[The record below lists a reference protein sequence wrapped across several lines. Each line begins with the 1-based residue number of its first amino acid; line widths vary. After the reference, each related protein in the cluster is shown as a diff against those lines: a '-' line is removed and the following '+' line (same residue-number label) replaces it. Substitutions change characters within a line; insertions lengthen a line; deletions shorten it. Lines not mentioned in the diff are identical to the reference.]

1 MLGMLRAV
9 LVGSLAIAAAA
20 CSSHTAAPAT
30 APGSPG
36 GQVITVSGEVT
47 AQRGSAARRL
57 APGDTVAAD
66 DEIDTG
72 SDGSIEIELARNHV
86 HWQLG
91 PGQHQR
97 PSDAAAWNLPAAQQ
111 PAKPIDQDTTSAGR
125 PAERQAA
132 DTAATARAAA
142 KTATPAPAD
151 QPVAPGA
158 GGEGAALGGV
168 SKDEKKETESPH
180 VAHERKMAPPPRA
193 AIAAPAA
200 AVAPPPPPDLQ
211 PSASAAHADV
221 STVEGAA
228 PPSPTTPTADTSS
241 ALVALLRTHKAE
253 LQACLSGA
261 KSEQIILDTDA
272 TGLVAQLHVT
282 GGAAMQACVA
292 KVLAKLQLPASAHAA
307 VQIPAKSKP

>member
-1 MLGMLRAV
+1 MLRAV
-9 LVGSLAIAAAA
+9 LLGSLAIAAAA

-30 APGSPG
+30 APGAPG
-36 GQVITVSGEVT
+36 GQVITVSGDVT

-72 SDGSIEIELARNHV
+72 SDGAIEIELARNHV

-132 DTAATARAAA
+132 DTAATARGPAAA
-142 KTATPAPAD
+142 APPAPAV

-158 GGEGAALGGV
+158 GGERAALGNV
-168 SKDEKKETESPH
+168 SKDEEQEKGSRH
-180 VAHERKMAPPPRA
+180 LSLRKVVPPPRT
-193 AIAAPAA
+193 IAAPAA
-200 AVAPPPPPDLQ
+200 AVAAPAPDVQ

-221 STVEGAA
+221 SAVGGAA
-228 PPSPTTPTADTSS
+228 PPPPPPPPSPTTPTVDTSS
-241 ALVALLRTHKAE
+241 ALVALLHMHETE

-261 KSEQIILDTDA
+261 KSEQIVLDTDA
-272 TGLVAQLHVT
+272 SGVVTQLRVT

-307 VQIPAKSKP
+307 VKIVPKSKP